1 MTANPRPASSAGGTR
16 RLTAMAV
23 AVALAVLLGFIRLYR
38 LPWGGSLSLK
48 ILPLVYLAV
57 THGPRAGMAGGLA
70 AGLVTLIVDPVILHP
85 IQVALDYL
93 LPYALIGVIGWFP
106 GWPRAGILVAGVL
119 RLASH
124 VVSGAVYFAA
134 FTPPEL
140 NRQVYELIRDYTGI
154 ALSPL
159 LQEWTAPWLYAL
171 LYNASVV
178 VPETILM
185 ILFAPPLIRRLNR
198 SFAPDRTVGRGS
210 ADRRDRTG

>member
-1 MTANPRPASSAGGTR
+1 
-16 RLTAMAV
+16 
-23 AVALAVLLGFIRLYR
+23 
-38 LPWGGSLSLK
+38 
-48 ILPLVYLAV
+48 
-57 THGPRAGMAGGLA
+57 MAGGLA

-85 IQVALDYL
+85 IQVFLDYL
-93 LPYALIGVIGWFP
+93 LPYAILGIIGFFP
-106 GWPRAGILVAGVL
+106 SWPRLGILLAGVL

-140 NRQVYELIRDYTGI
+140 NRQVYELVRDYAGI
-154 ALSPL
+154 TLSPL

-185 ILFAPPLIRRLNR
+185 MMLAPPLIRRINR
-198 SFAPDRTVGRGS
+198 GFASGG
-210 ADRRDRTG
+210 AG

>member
-1 MTANPRPASSAGGTR
+1 MASTSPKQANPQATVSTGSTR
-16 RLTAMAV
+16 RLTSMAV

-48 ILPLVYLAV
+48 ILPLVYLAI

-85 IQVALDYL
+85 IQVFLDYL
-93 LPYALIGVIGWFP
+93 LPYALLGIIGFFP
-106 GWPRAGILVAGVL
+106 SWPRLGILLAGVL

-124 VVSGAVYFAA
+124 VVSGAIYFAA

-140 NRQVYELIRDYTGI
+140 NRQVYELVRDYSGI
-154 ALSPL
+154 ILSPL
-159 LQEWTAPWLYAL
+159 LQQWTAPWLYAL

-178 VPETILM
+178 VPETVLM

-198 SFAPDRTVGRGS
+198 GFAPDRNG
-210 ADRRDRTG
+210 

>member
-1 MTANPRPASSAGGTR
+1 MASPSPKKANPQTASSGGGTR

-48 ILPLVYLAV
+48 ILPLVYLSIS
-57 THGPRAGMAGGLA
+57 HGPRAGMAGGLA
-70 AGLVTLIVDPVILHP
+70 AGLVTLIIDPVVLHP
-85 IQVALDYL
+85 IQVVLDYL
-93 LPYALIGVIGWFP
+93 LPYAMLGIIGYFP
-106 GWPRAGILVAGVL
+106 GWPRLGITVACIL

-140 NRQVYELIRDYTGI
+140 NRQVYELIRDYSGI
-154 ALSPL
+154 TLAPL
-159 LQEWTAPWLYAL
+159 LQQWTAPWLYAL

-198 SFAPDRTVGRGS
+198 SLAPDRTG
-210 ADRRDRTG
+210 

>member
-1 MTANPRPASSAGGTR
+1 MASTSPKKANPPATISNGATR

-48 ILPLVYLAV
+48 ILPLVYLAI

-85 IQVALDYL
+85 VQVALDYL
-93 LPYALIGVIGWFP
+93 LPYALIGVIGFFP
-106 GWPRAGILVAGVL
+106 SWPRLGILVAGVL

-140 NRQVYELIRDYTGI
+140 NRQVYELVRDYTGI
-154 ALSPL
+154 TLSPL

-178 VPETILM
+178 LPETILM
-185 ILFAPPLIRRLNR
+185 MILAPPLIRRLNR
-198 SFAPDRTVGRGS
+198 GFASDQNG
-210 ADRRDRTG
+210 

>member
-1 MTANPRPASSAGGTR
+1 MASTSPKKANPQTTISPGSTR

-23 AVALAVLLGFIRLYR
+23 AVALAILLGFIRLYR

-48 ILPLVYLAV
+48 ILPLVYLAI
-57 THGPRAGMAGGLA
+57 THGPKAGMAGGLA
-70 AGLVTLIVDPVILHP
+70 AGFVTLIVDPVILHP

-93 LPYALIGVIGWFP
+93 LPYAILGIIGFFP
-106 GWPRAGILVAGVL
+106 AWPRLGILVASAL

-154 ALSPL
+154 ILSPL
-159 LQEWTAPWLYAL
+159 LQQWTAPWLYAL

-178 VPETILM
+178 VPETVLM

-198 SFAPDRTVGRGS
+198 GFAPDRN
-210 ADRRDRTG
+210 A

>member
-1 MTANPRPASSAGGTR
+1 MASTSPKKVNLQATATTGSTR

-57 THGPRAGMAGGLA
+57 VHGPRAGVAGGLA

-93 LPYALIGVIGWFP
+93 LPYALLGIIGCFP
-106 GWPRAGILVAGVL
+106 AWPRLGILVAGVL

-140 NRQVYELIRDYTGI
+140 NRQVYELVRDYSGI

-159 LQEWTAPWLYAL
+159 LQQWTAPWLYAL

-185 ILFAPPLIRRLNR
+185 ILIAPPLIRRINR
-198 SFAPDRTVGRGS
+198 GFAPDRNV
-210 ADRRDRTG
+210 

>member
-1 MTANPRPASSAGGTR
+1 
-16 RLTAMAV
+16 MAV

-48 ILPLVYLAV
+48 ILPLVYLAI

-85 IQVALDYL
+85 VQVALDYL
-93 LPYALIGVIGWFP
+93 LPYALLGTIGFFP
-106 GWPRAGILVAGVL
+106 AWPRLGILVAGVL

-140 NRQVYELIRDYTGI
+140 NRQVYELVRDWTGI
-154 ALSPL
+154 TLPL
-159 LQEWTAPWLYAL
+159 MLQEWTAPWLYAL

-178 VPETILM
+178 VPETVLMM
-185 ILFAPPLIRRLNR
+185 ILAPPLIRRINR
-198 SFAPDRTVGRGS
+198 GFAPDPNG
-210 ADRRDRTG
+210 

>member
-1 MTANPRPASSAGGTR
+1 MESTNPKKASPTANTSTGSTR

-48 ILPLVYLAV
+48 ILPLVYLAI

-70 AGLVTLIVDPVILHP
+70 AGVITLIFDPVIFHP
-85 IQVALDYL
+85 IQVVLDYL
-93 LPYALIGVIGWFP
+93 LPYAMLGLIGFFP
-106 GWPRAGILVAGVL
+106 SWPRLGILVTGIL

-154 ALSPL
+154 TLSL
-159 LQEWTAPWLYAL
+159 MLQQWTAPWIYAL
-171 LYNASVV
+171 LYNASLV

-185 ILFAPPLIRRLNR
+185 MLLAPPLIRRLNR
-198 SFAPDRTVGRGS
+198 SFAPEQ
-210 ADRRDRTG
+210 TG

>member
-1 MTANPRPASSAGGTR
+1 MASTSPKKANPRATISPGSTR

-23 AVALAVLLGFIRLYR
+23 TVALAVLLGFIRLYR

-48 ILPLVYLAV
+48 ILPLVYLAI
-57 THGPRAGMAGGLA
+57 TYGPRAGMAGGLA
-70 AGLVTLIVDPVILHP
+70 AGLVTLIVDPVIFHP
-85 IQVALDYL
+85 IQVFLDYL
-93 LPYALIGVIGWFP
+93 LPYAILGIIGFFP
-106 GWPRAGILVAGVL
+106 SWPRLGILLAGVL

-140 NRQVYELIRDYTGI
+140 NRQVYELVRDYAGI
-154 ALSPL
+154 TLSPL
-159 LQEWTAPWLYAL
+159 LQQWTAPWLYAL

-185 ILFAPPLIRRLNR
+185 ILLAPPLIRRINR
-198 SFAPDRTVGRGS
+198 GLAPDRNG
-210 ADRRDRTG
+210 

>member
-1 MTANPRPASSAGGTR
+1 MASTSPKKANPQTTGSVGGTR

-23 AVALAVLLGFIRLYR
+23 SVALAVLLGFIRLYR

-57 THGPRAGMAGGLA
+57 TYGPRAGMAGGLA
-70 AGLVTLIVDPVILHP
+70 TGLVTLIVDPVILHP

-93 LPYALIGVIGWFP
+93 LPYALLGIIGYFP
-106 GWPRAGILVAGVL
+106 NWPRIGILVACTL

-140 NRQVYELIRDYTGI
+140 NRQVYELIRDYAGI
-154 ALSPL
+154 TLSPL
-159 LQEWTAPWLYAL
+159 LQQWTAPWLYAL

-185 ILFAPPLIRRLNR
+185 VLFAPPLIRRLNR
-198 SFAPDRTVGRGS
+198 SFAPDRI
-210 ADRRDRTG
+210 D

>member
-1 MTANPRPASSAGGTR
+1 
-16 RLTAMAV
+16 MAV

-48 ILPLVYLAV
+48 ILPLVYLAI

-85 IQVALDYL
+85 IQVFLDYL
-93 LPYALIGVIGWFP
+93 LPYAILGIIGFFP
-106 GWPRAGILVAGVL
+106 SWPRLGILAAGAL

-154 ALSPL
+154 TLSPL
-159 LQEWTAPWLYAL
+159 LQQWTAPWLYAL

-178 VPETILM
+178 VPETVLM
-185 ILFAPPLIRRLNR
+185 VLFAPPLIRRLNR
-198 SFAPDRTVGRGS
+198 GFAPYRNG
-210 ADRRDRTG
+210 

>member
-1 MTANPRPASSAGGTR
+1 MAGTSPKKANPLATTTTGSTR

-48 ILPLVYLAV
+48 VLPLVYLAV

-93 LPYALIGVIGWFP
+93 LPYALLGIIGCFP
-106 GWPRAGILVAGVL
+106 AWPRLGILVAGIL

-140 NRQVYELIRDYTGI
+140 NRQVYELVREYSGI
-154 ALSPL
+154 TLSPL
-159 LQEWTAPWLYAL
+159 LQQWTAPWLYAL

-178 VPETILM
+178 VPETVLM
-185 ILFAPPLIRRLNR
+185 LLVAPPLIRRINR
-198 SFAPDRTVGRGS
+198 GFASGRDG
-210 ADRRDRTG
+210 

>member
-1 MTANPRPASSAGGTR
+1 MASTSPMPTNPQAASSSGGTR

-48 ILPLVYLAV
+48 ILPLVYLSIS
-57 THGPRAGMAGGLA
+57 HGPRAGMVGGLA
-70 AGLVTLIVDPVILHP
+70 AGLVTLIVDPVVLHP
-85 IQVALDYL
+85 VQVALDYL
-93 LPYALIGVIGWFP
+93 LPYAMLGVIGFFP
-106 GWPRAGILVAGVL
+106 GWPRLGIAVAGVL

-140 NRQVYELIRDYTGI
+140 NRQVYELIRDYSGI
-154 ALSPL
+154 TLSPL
-159 LQEWTAPWLYAL
+159 LQQWTAPWLYAL

-178 VPETILM
+178 IPETILM

-198 SFAPDRTVGRGS
+198 SLPSDRIG
-210 ADRRDRTG
+210 

>member
-1 MTANPRPASSAGGTR
+1 MASTSPKKANPKTANSARGTR

-48 ILPLVYLAV
+48 ILPLVYLAI
-57 THGPRAGMAGGLA
+57 TYGPRAGMAGGLA
-70 AGLVTLIVDPVILHP
+70 AGLVTLIVDPVIFHP
-85 IQVALDYL
+85 IQVFLDYL
-93 LPYALIGVIGWFP
+93 LPYALLGIIGFFP
-106 GWPRAGILVAGVL
+106 SWPRVGILAAGVL

-140 NRQVYELIRDYTGI
+140 NRQVYELVRDYTGI
-154 ALSPL
+154 TLSPL

-178 VPETILM
+178 IPETVLM
-185 ILFAPPLIRRLNR
+185 ILFAPPLVRRLNR
-198 SFAPDRTVGRGS
+198 GFAPEQTR
-210 ADRRDRTG
+210 

>member
-1 MTANPRPASSAGGTR
+1 MAGTSPKKANPKTANSAAGTR

-48 ILPLVYLAV
+48 ILPLVHLAI
-57 THGPRAGMAGGLA
+57 TYGPRAGMAGGLA

-85 IQVALDYL
+85 IQVFLDYL
-93 LPYALIGVIGWFP
+93 LPYALLGTIGIFP
-106 GWPRAGILVAGVL
+106 SWPRVGILAAGVL

-140 NRQVYELIRDYTGI
+140 NRQVYELVRDYTGI
-154 ALSPL
+154 TLSPL

-185 ILFAPPLIRRLNR
+185 ILIAPPLVRRLNR
-198 SFAPDRTVGRGS
+198 GFAP
-210 ADRRDRTG
+210 AQTG